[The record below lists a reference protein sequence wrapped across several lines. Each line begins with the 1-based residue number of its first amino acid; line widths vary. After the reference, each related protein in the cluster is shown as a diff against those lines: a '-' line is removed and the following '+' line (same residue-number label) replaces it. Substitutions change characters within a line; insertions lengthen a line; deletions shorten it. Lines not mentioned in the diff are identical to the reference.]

1 MSTSEE
7 EERIQ
12 DIKSILQSIR
22 SATFIENYY
31 LLMKLFE
38 LGHADWLIARLEY
51 YKCIAHERGN

>member
-7 EERIQ
+7 ERILE
-12 DIKSILQSIR
+12 IKSILQSIR

-38 LGHADWLIARLEY
+38 LGYADWLIDRLEH
-51 YKCIAHERGN
+51 YKCIAHEGGN